1 MPTTDNGQRTIVNG
15 RRGMLKVE
23 RGETRESFKIS
34 RNQDCEN
41 IKLGTTRNM
50 IYDFSPLYTLYFILK
65 SLIYPPL
72 SHNSSLNSFS

>member
-41 IKLGTTRNM
+41 IKLGTT
-50 IYDFSPLYTLYFILK
+50 
-65 SLIYPPL
+65 
-72 SHNSSLNSFS
+72 